1 MSYRVLALGVAVL
14 LGAGSSGAFAQS
26 STIRIEPRPVYG
38 ATVTIEEGVRVFR
51 PLPPDKYVIVNPNGT
66 PVNLGDLADERDGN
80 STLLFQ
86 QREQSSLF
94 RGPMEQWLG
103 LPVPFVHPGRRQ
115 QLLIARLE
123 AGVER
128 GIRGHRGSRGA
139 LSFH

>member
-38 ATVTIEEGVRVFR
+38 ATVTIEEGVRSLSPAAAGQVCHR
-51 PLPPDKYVIVNPNGT
+51 QSQRDAGEPWDIP
-66 PVNLGDLADERDGN
+66 DERDGN

-103 LPVPFVHPGRRQ
+103 LLVPSVHPGRRQ